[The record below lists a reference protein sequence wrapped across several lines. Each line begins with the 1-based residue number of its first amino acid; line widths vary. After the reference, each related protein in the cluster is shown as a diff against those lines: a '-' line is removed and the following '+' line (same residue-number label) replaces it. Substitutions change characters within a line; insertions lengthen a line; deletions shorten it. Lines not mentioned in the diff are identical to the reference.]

1 MNPIRELTELN
12 DPHHWRGFLTSPSDQ
27 DRFTVMFLKLHQIS
41 PTKCIQKMTPEERAR
56 RNIDNMLEAAG
67 WCIQNHSE
75 HNTAAALG
83 VAVREY
89 PLKADQRA
97 DYLLFI
103 NGAAVGVIEAKPEG
117 TTLSGALQQAQRY
130 RASVPDNLRSFAGF
144 PFSYASTGIETYF
157 RDIRDS
163 NSHSRSIFTFHTPET
178 LSYQATESRTL
189 RERVKD
195 DLPLLEKGRLRDCQF
210 EAIINLETSLK
221 EAYPRALIQMATG
234 SGKTY
239 AAVNAVYRLIKFAKV
254 KRVLFLV
261 DRRNLGRQALREFQ
275 AYTPPDD
282 NSKFTEL
289 YNVQH
294 LVINTID
301 PVSQVCITTLQRLYS
316 MLKGETDYETEVEE
330 ASAFENEEEQ
340 TPEVTYNPSIP
351 IDTFDVIIVDE
362 CHRSIYG
369 RWRQVL
375 EYFDAFIVG
384 LTATPYRQTLGFF
397 DHNLVSEYRHEQA
410 VEDNVNVGYY
420 VYRIQTEIT
429 QSGSTLE
436 AGSYVARR
444 DRQSRRLNWDELDA
458 DVEYT
463 ETQLDRD
470 VVAVDQIRTVIEI
483 FKEKLFTEIFP
494 SRSIVP
500 KTLIF
505 AKDDSHAED
514 IVHVV
519 REVFAKGD
527 EFCQKITYQSD
538 KPEELIKRFRT
549 DSIFRIAVSV
559 DMIST
564 GTDIKPLECLI
575 FMRSVRS
582 SGYFEQMKG
591 RGVRTINTDDLLTV
605 TGDATAKTH
614 FVIVD
619 AVGVCD
625 SVKTD
630 SQPIPGDLPS
640 SEPSEPTGTDRGQ
653 LIDGISEDQVI
664 DAGFDNLNSTQSIM
678 VIHTFKE
685 FIDQSVDE
693 LPALQILCNRPE
705 AEGSLDEDS
714 LIVLEASLRQYS
726 NRLSCEALWFA
737 YQQRFP
743 NRVQG
748 NIERR
753 TDLISLIR
761 FALGESNFLEPFSV
775 SVNRNFG
782 EWLEGRDF
790 TSEQLYWLKL
800 IREHITTSLDIRMDD
815 FEFTPFAELGN
826 GAKVYQLFG
835 DDLDNVL
842 KDLTEKLVS

>member
-1 MNPIRELTELN
+1 MI
-12 DPHHWRGFLTSPSDQ
+12 
-27 DRFTVMFLKLHQIS
+27 
-41 PTKCIQKMTPEERAR
+41 PEQRAR

-67 WCIQNHSE
+67 WHVQNHAE
-75 HNTAAALG
+75 HDTGAAFG

-89 PLKADQRA
+89 PLRADQRA

-103 NGAAVGVIEAKPEG
+103 NGVAVGVIEAKPEG
-117 TTLSGALQQAQRY
+117 TTLSGALQQAERY
-130 RASVPDNLRSFAGF
+130 RASLPDNLRRLPQF
-144 PFSYASTGIETYF
+144 PFSYASTGAETYF
-157 RDIRDS
+157 RDTQDPD
-163 NSHSRSIFTFHTPET
+163 SRSRQVFAFHTPNSLLGRGNELT
-178 LSYQATESRTL
+178 TL
-189 RERVKD
+189 RENLRTN
-195 DLPLLEKGRLRDCQF
+195 LSTLERGNLWDCQF
-210 EAIINLETSLK
+210 EAITNLEASLK
-221 EAYPRALIQMATG
+221 EARPRALIQMATG

-239 AAVNAVYRLIKFAKV
+239 AAVSAVYRLIKFAKV

-282 NSKFTEL
+282 NSKFTDL

-294 LVINTID
+294 LDSNTID
-301 PVSQVCITTLQRLYS
+301 SVSQVCITTLQRLYS
-316 MLKGETDYETEVEE
+316 MLKGDPDYETEAEE
-330 ASAFENEEEQ
+330 ISDFENREGQ
-340 TPEVTYNPSIP
+340 TPEVIYNPAIP

-375 EYFDAFIVG
+375 EYFDAFIIG

-436 AGSYVARR
+436 AGNYVARR
-444 DRQSRRLNWDELDA
+444 DRQSRRLNWDALDA
-458 DVEYT
+458 DVEYA

-470 VVAVDQIRTVIEI
+470 VVAIDQIRTVIQT
-483 FKEKLFTEIFP
+483 FKEKLSTELFP
-494 SRSIVP
+494 SRGIVP

-514 IVHVV
+514 IVHIV
-519 REVFAKGD
+519 RDVFAETD

-538 KPEELIKRFRT
+538 RPEELIAQFRN
-549 DSIFRIAVSV
+549 DSMFRIAVSV

-575 FMRSVRS
+575 FMRTVRS

-591 RGVRTINTDDLLTV
+591 RGVRTINSNDLQSV

-630 SQPIPGDLPS
+630 SQSLSGDPPS
-640 SEPSEPTGTDRGQ
+640 GEPSEPTGTDRDQ
-653 LIDGISEDQVI
+653 LIDEISEDRVI
-664 DAGFDNLNSTQSIM
+664 DAGFDNLNSTQVTA
-678 VIHTFKE
+678 VIHAFKQ
-685 FIDQSVDE
+685 FIDQNVDE
-693 LPALQILCNRPE
+693 LSALQILCNRSE
-705 AEGSLDEDS
+705 AYGLLEVDY

-726 NRLSCEALWFA
+726 NGLSCEALWFA
-737 YQQRFP
+737 YQQRSP
-743 NRVQG
+743 NRVRG
-748 NIERR
+748 NVERR
-753 TDLISLIR
+753 TDLISLVR
-761 FALGESNFLEPFSV
+761 FAMGNTIFLEPFRV
-775 SVNRNFG
+775 TVNRNFE
-782 EWLEGRDF
+782 EWLEGGYF
-790 TSEQLYWLKL
+790 TSEQLHWLTL
-800 IREHITTSLDIRMDD
+800 IRDHITTSLDIRMDD

-835 DDLDNVL
+835 DDLGGIL

>member
-1 MNPIRELTELN
+1 
-12 DPHHWRGFLTSPSDQ
+12 
-27 DRFTVMFLKLHQIS
+27 
-41 PTKCIQKMTPEERAR
+41 MTPEQRAR
-56 RNIDNMLEAAG
+56 QTIDSMLEAAE
-67 WCIQNHSE
+67 WHVQNHAG
-75 HNTAAALG
+75 HNTTASLG

-103 NGAAVGVIEAKPEG
+103 NGTAVGVIEAKPEG
-117 TTLSGALQQAQRY
+117 TTLSGALEQAQRY
-130 RASVPDNLRSFAGF
+130 RASLPNDLPHFPRF
-144 PFSYASTGIETYF
+144 PFAYASTGIETYF
-157 RDIRDS
+157 RDIRDP
-163 NSHSRSIFTFHTPET
+163 NSRSRPVFTFHTPDT
-178 LSYQATESRTL
+178 LSHQATEPRTL
-189 RERVKD
+189 RERLKD

-210 EAIINLETSLK
+210 EAIINLEASLK
-221 EAYPRALIQMATG
+221 EAHPRALIQMATG

-239 AAVNAVYRLIKFAKV
+239 AAVSAVYRLIRFSGI

-275 AYTPPDD
+275 SYTPPDD

-294 LVINTID
+294 LASNTID

-375 EYFDAFIVG
+375 EYLDAFIIG
-384 LTATPYRQTLGFF
+384 LTATPYSQTIGFF
-397 DHNLVSEYRHEQA
+397 DHNLVYEYRHLEA
-410 VEDNVNVGYY
+410 VADNVNVGYY

-429 QSGSTLE
+429 QSGSALE

-444 DRQSRRLNWDELDA
+444 DKQSRRLNWDELDA

-470 VVAVDQIRTVIEI
+470 VVAVDQIRTVIQT

-494 SRSIVP
+494 SRRIVP

-519 REVFAKGD
+519 REVFAKRD

-538 KPEELIKRFRT
+538 KPEELIAQFRN

-575 FMRSVRS
+575 FMRAVRS

-591 RGVRTINTDDLLTV
+591 RGVRTINTDDLRAV

-614 FVIVD
+614 FIIVD

-625 SVKTD
+625 AVKTD
-630 SQPIPGDLPS
+630 SQSLPGDLLS
-640 SEPSEPTGTDRGQ
+640 GEPSEPTGTDRDQ
-653 LIDGISEDQVI
+653 LIDEISEDQVI
-664 DAGFDNLNSTQSIM
+664 DAGFDNQNSTQSIT
-678 VIHTFKE
+678 VIHTFKQ
-685 FIDQSVDE
+685 FIDQNIDE

-705 AEGSLDEDS
+705 AVGSLDEDS
-714 LIVLEASLRQYS
+714 LIVLETSLRQYS
-726 NRLSCEALWFA
+726 NGLSCEALWFA

-743 NRVQG
+743 SRVQG
-748 NIERR
+748 NVERR
-753 TDLISLIR
+753 TDIISLIR
-761 FALGESNFLEPFSV
+761 FAIGESIFLEPFSGTV
-775 SVNRNFG
+775 KRKFEEWLDGKDFNSEQH
-782 EWLEGRDF
+782 EWLEMIRD
-790 TSEQLYWLKL
+790 
-800 IREHITTSLDIRMDD
+800 HIATSLDIRIED
-815 FEFTPFAELGN
+815 FEYAPFAEQGN

-835 DDLDNVL
+835 NDLDNIL

>member
-1 MNPIRELTELN
+1 
-12 DPHHWRGFLTSPSDQ
+12 
-27 DRFTVMFLKLHQIS
+27 
-41 PTKCIQKMTPEERAR
+41 MTPEQSAR
-56 RNIDNMLEAAG
+56 VTIDNMLEAAG
-67 WCIQNHSE
+67 WHIQNYAE
-75 HNTAAALG
+75 RDTAALG

-89 PLKADQRA
+89 PLANAQRA
-97 DYLLFI
+97 DYLLFVS
-103 NGAAVGVIEAKPEG
+103 GLAVGFIEAKKEG
-117 TTLSGALQQAQRY
+117 TTLSGAAQQAARY
-130 RASVPDNLRSFAGF
+130 RANIPAGLPKQQGC
-144 PFSYASTGIETYF
+144 PFVYTSTGIETYF
-157 RDIRDS
+157 QDAREP
-163 NSHSRSIFTFHTPET
+163 NSRTRLVFAFHTPDT
-178 LSYQATESRTL
+178 LQDLLQSVPIRQKL
-189 RERVKD
+189 KD
-195 DLPLLEKGRLRDCQF
+195 NLPFLEKGNLRNCQF
-210 EAIINLETSLK
+210 DAINNLEASLK
-221 EAYPRALIQMATG
+221 DAHPRALVQMATG

-239 AAVNAVYRLIKFAKV
+239 LAVSSVYRLIKFAKI

-275 AYTPPDD
+275 GYTLPDD

-294 LVINTID
+294 LDSNTID

-316 MLKGETDYETEVEE
+316 MLKGDPDYETQEEEV
-330 ASAFENEEEQ
+330 SDFENGEGQ
-340 TPEVTYNPSIP
+340 TPEVIYNPAIP

-369 RWRQVL
+369 KWRQVL
-375 EYFDAFIVG
+375 EYFDAFIIG

-410 VEDNVNVGYY
+410 VDDDVNVGYY

-429 QSGSTLE
+429 ESGSTLE

-458 DVEYT
+458 DVEYA

-470 VVAVDQIRTVIEI
+470 VVAINQIRTVIQT
-483 FKEKLFTEIFP
+483 FKEKLFTELFP
-494 SRSIVP
+494 SRRIVP

-514 IVHVV
+514 IVHIV
-519 REVFAKGD
+519 REVFAQGD

-538 KPEELIKRFRT
+538 RPEELIRRFRT
-549 DSIFRIAVSV
+549 DPIFRIAVSV

-564 GTDIKPLECLI
+564 GTDIKPLECLV
-575 FMRSVRS
+575 FMRTVRS

-591 RGVRTINTDDLLTV
+591 RGVRTINTDDLRAV

-640 SEPSEPTGTDRGQ
+640 GEPSEPTETDRNQ
-653 LIDGISEDQVI
+653 LIDEISEDRVI
-664 DAGFDNLNSTQSIM
+664 DAGFDNLNSTQVTA
-678 VIHTFKE
+678 VIHAFKQ
-685 FIDQSVDE
+685 FIDQNVDE
-693 LPALQILCNRPE
+693 LLALQILCNGSE
-705 AEGSLDEDS
+705 AYGSLEEDY
-714 LIVLEASLRQYS
+714 LIVLEAALREYS
-726 NRLSCEALWFA
+726 NGLSCEALWFA

-748 NIERR
+748 NFEQL
-753 TDLISLIR
+753 TDIISLIR
-761 FALGESNFLEPFSV
+761 FAMGHTIFLQPFRV
-775 SVNRNFG
+775 TVNRNFE

-800 IREHITTSLDIRMDD
+800 IRDHIATSLDIRMDD
-815 FEFTPFAELGN
+815 FEYTPFAELGN
-826 GAKVYQLFG
+826 GARIYQLFG
-835 DDLDNVL
+835 DDLGDIL
-842 KDLTEKLVS
+842 TDLTKKLVS

>member
-1 MNPIRELTELN
+1 
-12 DPHHWRGFLTSPSDQ
+12 
-27 DRFTVMFLKLHQIS
+27 
-41 PTKCIQKMTPEERAR
+41 MTPEQQAR
-56 RNIDNMLEAAG
+56 RNIDKMLEAAG
-67 WCIQNHSE
+67 WHVQNHAG
-75 HNTAAALG
+75 HNTTAAFG

-89 PLKADQRA
+89 PLRADQRA

-117 TTLSGALQQAQRY
+117 ATLSGALQQAERY
-130 RASVPDNLRSFAGF
+130 RASLPDDLRRLAGF

-157 RDIRDS
+157 RDIRDP
-163 NSHSRSIFTFHTPET
+163 NSHSRLIFTFHTPEN
-178 LSYQATESRTL
+178 LSHQATESRTL

-195 DLPLLEKGRLRDCQF
+195 DLPLLERGNLRNCQF
-210 EAIINLETSLK
+210 EAITNLEESL
-221 EAYPRALIQMATG
+221 EESRPRALIQMATG

-239 AAVNAVYRLIKFAKV
+239 AAVSAVYRLIKFAKV
-254 KRVLFLV
+254 KRILFLV

-294 LVINTID
+294 LASNTID

-316 MLKGETDYETEVEE
+316 MLKGETDYETEAEE
-330 ASAFENEEEQ
+330 TSPFENEGEQ
-340 TPEVTYNPSIP
+340 TPEVTYNPLIP

-384 LTATPYRQTLGFF
+384 LTATPYSQTLGFF

-410 VEDNVNVGYY
+410 VADNVNVGYY

-429 QSGSTLE
+429 QSGSTLD

-444 DRQSRRLNWDELDA
+444 DRHSRRLNWDELDA
-458 DVEYT
+458 DVEYA

-470 VVAVDQIRTVIEI
+470 VVAIDQIRTVIQT
-483 FKEKLFTEIFP
+483 FKEKLFTELFP
-494 SRSIVP
+494 SRRIVP

-514 IVHVV
+514 IVHIV
-519 REVFAKGD
+519 RDVFAKGD

-538 KPEELIKRFRT
+538 RPEELIRRFRT
-549 DSIFRIAVSV
+549 DSMFRIAVSV

-591 RGVRTINTDDLLTV
+591 RGVRTINTDDLRAV
-605 TGDATAKTH
+605 TGDTTAKTH
-614 FVIVD
+614 FVIID

-625 SVKTD
+625 SVRTD
-630 SQPIPGDLPS
+630 SQPLPGDLPS
-640 SEPSEPTGTDRGQ
+640 AELSESTEADRDQ
-653 LIDGISEDQVI
+653 LIDEISEDQVM
-664 DAGFDNLNSTQSIM
+664 DSGFDNLNSTQVTA
-678 VIHTFKE
+678 VIHTFKQ
-685 FIDQSVDE
+685 FIDQYIDE
-693 LPALQILCNRPE
+693 LSALQTLCNRPE
-705 AEGSLDEDS
+705 AEGSLDEES
-714 LIVLEASLRQYS
+714 LIVLEALLQQYS
-726 NRLSCEALWFA
+726 NGLSCEALWFA
-737 YQQRFP
+737 CQQRFP

-748 NIERR
+748 NFERR

-761 FALGESNFLEPFSV
+761 FAIGESIFLEPFRV
-775 SVNRNFG
+775 TVTRNFE
-782 EWLEGRDF
+782 EWLEGRAF
-790 TSEQLYWLKL
+790 TSEQLHWLKL

-815 FEFTPFAELGN
+815 FEYTPFAELGN

-835 DDLDNVL
+835 DDLDNIL

>member
-1 MNPIRELTELN
+1 M
-12 DPHHWRGFLTSPSDQ
+12 
-27 DRFTVMFLKLHQIS
+27 
-41 PTKCIQKMTPEERAR
+41 MTPEQQAR
-56 RNIDNMLEAAG
+56 RNIDKMLEAAG
-67 WCIQNHSE
+67 WHVQNHSG
-75 HNTAAALG
+75 HNTTAALG

-89 PLKADQRA
+89 PLRADQRA

-103 NGAAVGVIEAKPEG
+103 NGVAVGVIEAKPEG
-117 TTLSGALQQAQRY
+117 TTLSGALQQAERY
-130 RASVPDNLRSFAGF
+130 RASLPDDLRRLPQF
-144 PFSYASTGIETYF
+144 PFSYASTGVETYF
-157 RDIRDS
+157 RDIRDP
-163 NSHSRSIFTFHTPET
+163 NSRSRSIFTFHAPEI
-178 LSYQATESRTL
+178 LFHQATEPRTL
-189 RERVKD
+189 RERLKD
-195 DLPLLEKGRLRDCQF
+195 DLPPLERGNLRNCQY
-210 EAIINLETSLK
+210 EAITNLEVSLK
-221 EAYPRALIQMATG
+221 ETRPRALIQMATG

-239 AAVNAVYRLIKFAKV
+239 AAVSAVYRLIKFAKV

-294 LVINTID
+294 LASNTID
-301 PVSQVCITTLQRLYS
+301 AVSQVCITTLQRLYS
-316 MLKGETDYETEVEE
+316 MLKGDPDYETEEE
-330 ASAFENEEEQ
+330 EISDFENGEGQ
-340 TPEVTYNPSIP
+340 TAEVTYNPSIP

-410 VEDNVNVGYY
+410 VADNVNVGYY

-429 QSGSTLE
+429 QSGSSLE

-444 DRQSRRLNWDELDA
+444 DRQSRRLNWDALDA

-470 VVAVDQIRTVIEI
+470 VVAIDQIRTVIQT
-483 FKEKLFTEIFP
+483 FKEKLFTELFP
-494 SRSIVP
+494 YRHVVP

-514 IVHVV
+514 IVHIV

-538 KPEELIKRFRT
+538 KPEELIAQFRN

-575 FMRSVRS
+575 FMRVVRS

-591 RGVRTINTDDLLTV
+591 RGVRTINPDDLRAV

-614 FVIVD
+614 FIIVD

-625 SVKTD
+625 SVRTD
-630 SQPIPGDLPS
+630 SQSLPGDPPS
-640 SEPSEPTGTDRGQ
+640 GEPSESTRTDRDQ
-653 LIDGISEDQVI
+653 LIDEISEDRVI
-664 DAGFDNLNSTQSIM
+664 DAGFDNLNSTQVTA
-678 VIHTFKE
+678 VIHAFKQ
-685 FIDQSVDE
+685 FIDQNLDE
-693 LPALQILCNRPE
+693 LSALQILCNRSE
-705 AEGSLDEDS
+705 ARDS
-714 LIVLEASLRQYS
+714 LNEDGLIALEESLQQYS
-726 NRLSCEALWFA
+726 NGLSCEALWFA
-737 YQQRFP
+737 YQRRFP

-748 NIERR
+748 NVERL
-753 TDLISLIR
+753 TDLISLVR
-761 FALGESNFLEPFSV
+761 FANGESIFLEPFRV
-775 SVNRNFG
+775 TVNRNFE
-782 EWLEGRDF
+782 EWLEGGYF
-790 TSEQLYWLKL
+790 TSEQLHWLTL
-800 IREHITTSLDIRMDD
+800 IRDHIATSLDIRMSD
-815 FEFTPFAELGN
+815 FELTPFAERGN
-826 GAKVYQLFG
+826 GARVYELFG
-835 DDLDNVL
+835 DDLGGIL
-842 KDLTEKLVS
+842 KDLTEKLIS

>member
-1 MNPIRELTELN
+1 
-12 DPHHWRGFLTSPSDQ
+12 
-27 DRFTVMFLKLHQIS
+27 
-41 PTKCIQKMTPEERAR
+41 
-56 RNIDNMLEAAG
+56 MLL
-67 WCIQNHSE
+67 C
-75 HNTAAALG
+75 
-83 VAVREY
+83 EY

-117 TTLSGALQQAQRY
+117 TTLSGALQQAERY
-130 RASVPDNLRSFAGF
+130 RASLPDNLRRLPQF
-144 PFSYASTGIETYF
+144 PFSYASTGVETCF
-157 RDIRDS
+157 RDIRDPD
-163 NSHSRSIFTFHTPET
+163 SRSRKVFTFHTPDSLLGQGNELT
-178 LSYQATESRTL
+178 TL
-189 RERVKD
+189 RENLRNN
-195 DLPLLEKGRLRDCQF
+195 LSTLEKGNLWDCQF

-221 EAYPRALIQMATG
+221 EARPRALIQMATG

-239 AAVNAVYRLIKFAKV
+239 AAVSAVYRLIRFAGI

-289 YNVQH
+289 YNVQ
-294 LVINTID
+294 LLSSNTID
-301 PVSQVCITTLQRLYS
+301 RVSQVCITTLQRLYS

-375 EYFDAFIVG
+375 EYLDAFIIG
-384 LTATPYRQTLGFF
+384 LTATPYSQTLGFF
-397 DHNLVSEYRHEQA
+397 DHNLVFEYRHEQA

-444 DRQSRRLNWDELDA
+444 DKQSRRLNWDELDA

-538 KPEELIKRFRT
+538 KPEELIAQFRN

-575 FMRSVRS
+575 FMRAVRS

-591 RGVRTINTDDLLTV
+591 RGVRTINTDDLRAV

-614 FVIVD
+614 FIIVD

-625 SVKTD
+625 AVKTD
-630 SQPIPGDLPS
+630 SQPLAGDLPS
-640 SEPSEPTGTDRGQ
+640 GEPSEPTGTDRDQ
-653 LIDGISEDQVI
+653 LIDEISEDQVI
-664 DAGFDNLNSTQSIM
+664 DARFDDLNSTQATT
-678 VIHTFKE
+678 VIHNFKR
-685 FIDQSVDE
+685 FINEHIDE
-693 LPALQILCNRPE
+693 LSALQILCNFSG
-705 AEGSLDEDS
+705 AHGTLTEDS
-714 LIVLEASLRQYS
+714 LVELEESLINRPDVLTYES
-726 NRLSCEALWFA
+726 LWFA
-737 YQQRFP
+737 YQRRLP
-743 NRVQG
+743 NSVRG
-748 NIERR
+748 NAERR
-753 TDLISLIR
+753 TDIIPLIR
-761 FALGESNFLEPFSV
+761 FAIGESNFLEPFSV
-775 SVNRNFG
+775 TVNRNFE
-782 EWLEGRDF
+782 EWLDGREF
-790 TSEQLYWLKL
+790 TSEQLDWLKL
-800 IREHITTSLDIRMDD
+800 IREHITTSLDIRMSD
-815 FEFTPFAELGN
+815 FEFTPFTERGN

-835 DDLDNVL
+835 DELDDIL
-842 KDLTEKLVS
+842 KNLTEKLVS

>member
-1 MNPIRELTELN
+1 
-12 DPHHWRGFLTSPSDQ
+12 
-27 DRFTVMFLKLHQIS
+27 
-41 PTKCIQKMTPEERAR
+41 MTPEQRAR
-56 RNIDNMLEAAG
+56 RNIDSMLEAAG
-67 WCIQNHSE
+67 WHVQNHAG

-89 PLKADQRA
+89 SLRADQRA

-103 NGAAVGVIEAKPEG
+103 DGVAVGIIEAKPEG
-117 TTLSGALQQAQRY
+117 TTLSGALQQAERY
-130 RASVPDNLRSFAGF
+130 RASLPDNLRTLAEF
-144 PFSYASTGIETYF
+144 PFSYASTGVETYF

-163 NSHSRSIFTFHTPET
+163 NSRSRPIFTFHTPET
-178 LSYQATESRTL
+178 LSDQVTESRTL
-189 RERVKD
+189 RERLTD
-195 DLPLLEKGRLRDCQF
+195 NLPPLERGSLRNCQF
-210 EAIINLETSLK
+210 EAITNLEESLK
-221 EAYPRALIQMATG
+221 AARPRALIQMATG

-239 AAVNAVYRLIKFAKV
+239 AAVSAVYRLIRFAGI

-282 NSKFTEL
+282 NSKFTDL
-289 YNVQH
+289 YNTQH
-294 LVINTID
+294 LANNTIEL
-301 PVSQVCITTLQRLYS
+301 VNQVYITTLQRLYS
-316 MLKGETDYETEVEE
+316 MLKGDPDYEIEEEE
-330 ASAFENEEEQ
+330 AFDFEDEKEQ
-340 TPEVTYNPSIP
+340 TPEIIYNPSIP

-375 EYFDAFIVG
+375 EYFDAFIIG

-410 VEDNVNVGYY
+410 VKDNVNVGYY
-420 VYRIQTEIT
+420 VYQIQTEIT
-429 QSGSTLE
+429 QSGSHIE

-463 ETQLDRD
+463 ETQLDRE
-470 VVAVDQIRTVIEI
+470 VVAIDQIRTVIQTY
-483 FKEKLFTEIFP
+483 KEKLPTELFP
-494 SRSIVP
+494 SRRIVP

-514 IVHVV
+514 IVHIV
-519 REVFAKGD
+519 REVFARDD

-538 KPEELIKRFRT
+538 KPEELIAQFRN
-549 DSIFRIAVSV
+549 DSTFRIAVSV

-575 FMRSVRS
+575 FMRAVRS

-591 RGVRTINTDDLLTV
+591 RGVRTINTDDLLAV

-614 FVIVD
+614 FIIVD

-630 SQPIPGDLPS
+630 SQPLPGDPPS
-640 SEPSEPTGTDRGQ
+640 GEPSESTRTDRDQ
-653 LIDGISEDQVI
+653 LIDEISEDRVI
-664 DAGFDNLNSTQSIM
+664 DAGFDNQSSIQSTTI
-678 VIHTFKE
+678 IHTFKQ
-685 FIDQSVDE
+685 FIDQNVE
-693 LPALQILCNRPE
+693 LPALQILCNRSE
-705 AEGSLDEDS
+705 AYGSLEEDY
-714 LIVLEASLRQYS
+714 LIVLDALLRGYS
-726 NRLSCEALWFA
+726 NGLSCEALWFA

-748 NIERR
+748 NIEQW

-761 FALGESNFLEPFSV
+761 FAIGESYFLEPFRV
-775 SVNRNFG
+775 TVNRNFE
-782 EWLEGRDF
+782 EWLEGRTF

-800 IREHITTSLDIRMDD
+800 IRDHITTSLDIRMAD
-815 FEFTPFAELGN
+815 FEYAPFAELGN

-835 DDLDNVL
+835 DDLDNIL
-842 KDLTEKLVS
+842 KDLTEKLVF

>member
-1 MNPIRELTELN
+1 
-12 DPHHWRGFLTSPSDQ
+12 
-27 DRFTVMFLKLHQIS
+27 
-41 PTKCIQKMTPEERAR
+41 MTPEQQAR
-56 RNIDNMLEAAG
+56 RNIDSMLEAAG
-67 WCIQNHSE
+67 WHVQNHAG
-75 HNTAAALG
+75 HNTDTAFG

-89 PLKADQRA
+89 PLRFDQRA

-117 TTLSGALQQAQRY
+117 TTLSGALQQAERY
-130 RASVPDNLRSFAGF
+130 RVSLPDNLRSLAGL
-144 PFSYASTGIETYF
+144 PFSYASTGVETYF
-157 RDIRDS
+157 RDIRDPS
-163 NSHSRSIFTFHTPET
+163 SRSRPIFTFHTPEI
-178 LSYQATESRTL
+178 LSHQATESRTL

-195 DLPLLEKGRLRDCQF
+195 DLPLLEKGSLRECQF
-210 EAIINLETSLK
+210 EAIVNLEASLK
-221 EAYPRALIQMATG
+221 DAHPRALIQMATG

-239 AAVNAVYRLIKFAKV
+239 AAVSAVYRLIKFAKV
-254 KRVLFLV
+254 KRILFLV

-294 LVINTID
+294 LDSNTID

-316 MLKGETDYETEVEE
+316 MLKGETNYETEAEE
-330 ASAFENEEEQ
+330 FSPFENEEGQ

-410 VEDNVNVGYY
+410 VADNVNVGYY

-429 QSGSTLE
+429 QSGSTLD

-458 DVEYT
+458 DVEYA

-470 VVAVDQIRTVIEI
+470 VVAIDQIRTVIQT
-483 FKEKLFTEIFP
+483 FKEQLFTELFP
-494 SRSIVP
+494 SRRIVP

-514 IVHVV
+514 IVHIV

-538 KPEELIKRFRT
+538 KPEELIARFRN
-549 DSIFRIAVSV
+549 DPMFRIAVSV

-575 FMRSVRS
+575 FMRAVRS

-591 RGVRTINTDDLLTV
+591 RGVRTINTDDLLAV

-625 SVKTD
+625 AVKTD
-630 SQPIPGDLPS
+630 SQPLPGDLPS
-640 SEPSEPTGTDRGQ
+640 GERHEPTEADRDQ
-653 LIDGISEDQVI
+653 LIDEISEDQVM
-664 DAGFDNLNSTQSIM
+664 DSGFDNLNSTQVTA
-678 VIHTFKE
+678 VIHAFKQ
-685 FIDQSVDE
+685 FIDQNVDE
-693 LPALQILCNRPE
+693 LPALQILCNRSE
-705 AEGSLDEDS
+705 AYGSLDEDS
-714 LIVLEASLRQYS
+714 LIVLEASLQQYS
-726 NRLSCEALWFA
+726 NGLSCEALWFA

-748 NIERR
+748 NLERR

-761 FALGESNFLEPFSV
+761 FAIGESIFLEPFRV
-775 SVNRNFG
+775 TVTRNFE
-782 EWLEGRDF
+782 EWLEDRAF
-790 TSEQLYWLKL
+790 TSEQLHWLKL

-815 FEFTPFAELGN
+815 FEYTPFAELGN

-835 DDLDNVL
+835 DDLDNIL

>member
-1 MNPIRELTELN
+1 
-12 DPHHWRGFLTSPSDQ
+12 
-27 DRFTVMFLKLHQIS
+27 
-41 PTKCIQKMTPEERAR
+41 MTPEERAR
-56 RNIDNMLEAAG
+56 RNIDNMLGAAG

-97 DYLLFI
+97 DYLLFVSDV
-103 NGAAVGVIEAKPEG
+103 AVGVIEAKPEG
-117 TTLSGALQQAQRY
+117 TTLSGALEQAQRY
-130 RASVPDNLRSFAGF
+130 RASLPNDLPHFPKF
-144 PFSYASTGIETYF
+144 PFAYASTGIETYF
-157 RDIRDS
+157 RDIRDP
-163 NSHSRSIFTFHTPET
+163 NSRSRPVFTFHTPDT
-178 LSYQATESRTL
+178 LSHQATEPRTL
-189 RERVKD
+189 RERLKD

-210 EAIINLETSLK
+210 EAIINLEASLK
-221 EAYPRALIQMATG
+221 EARPRALIQMATG

-239 AAVNAVYRLIKFAKV
+239 AAVSAAYRLIRFSGI

-275 AYTPPDD
+275 SYTPPDD

-294 LVINTID
+294 LASNTID
-301 PVSQVCITTLQRLYS
+301 PVSQVCITTLQRFYS
-316 MLKGETDYETEVEE
+316 MLKGETDYETETEE
-330 ASAFENEEEQ
+330 ASAFENEAEQ
-340 TPEVTYNPSIP
+340 TPEVIYNPSIP

-375 EYFDAFIVG
+375 EYFDACIIG

-470 VVAVDQIRTVIEI
+470 VVAEDQIRTVIEI
-483 FKEKLFTEIFP
+483 FKEKLFTQLFP
-494 SRSIVP
+494 SRRIVP

-514 IVHVV
+514 IVHIV

-538 KPEELIKRFRT
+538 KPDELIKRFRT
-549 DSIFRIAVSV
+549 DTDIRIAVSV

-564 GTDIKPLECLI
+564 GTDIKPLECLL
-575 FMRSVRS
+575 FMRTVRS

-591 RGVRTINTDDLLTV
+591 RGVRTINTDDLCDV
-605 TGDATAKTH
+605 TDDATAKTH
-614 FVIVD
+614 FIIVD

-625 SVKTD
+625 AVKTD
-630 SQPIPGDLPS
+630 SQPLAGDLPS
-640 SEPSEPTGTDRGQ
+640 GETPEPTGTDRDQ
-653 LIDGISEDQVI
+653 LIDEISEDRVI
-664 DAGFDNLNSTQSIM
+664 DARFDDLNSTQATT
-678 VIHTFKE
+678 VIHNFKR
-685 FIDQSVDE
+685 FINEHIDE
-693 LPALQILCNRPE
+693 LSALQILCNFSG
-705 AEGSLDEDS
+705 AHGTLTEDS
-714 LIVLEASLRQYS
+714 LVELEESLINRPDVLTYES
-726 NRLSCEALWFA
+726 LWFA
-737 YQQRFP
+737 YQRRLP
-743 NRVQG
+743 NSVRG
-748 NIERR
+748 NAERR

-761 FALGESNFLEPFSV
+761 FAIGESNFLEPFSV
-775 SVNRNFG
+775 TVNRNFE
-782 EWLEGRDF
+782 EWLEGREF
-790 TSEQLYWLKL
+790 TSEQLEWLKL
-800 IREHITTSLDIRMDD
+800 IREHITTSLDIRIDD
-815 FEFTPFAELGN
+815 FEYTPFAELGN

-835 DDLDNVL
+835 DELDDIL
-842 KDLTEKLVS
+842 KNLTEKLVS